1 MAIVTPIETPPGSRR
16 RLRLSSP
23 VTGEPL
29 HEISVAN
36 VDDVRAALER
46 ARKAQPAWDEL
57 GVAGRVR
64 HLRRAL
70 DHLVAKQDEFIDVIV
85 RESGK
90 PRSEALMMDVF
101 AGCDALNYV
110 AKRAPRLLR
119 PEKRRLHGMLRL
131 AKQLRVVYR
140 PLGVVGV
147 ISPWNGPFI
156 LSLDPTI
163 HALAAGNC
171 VLLKPSEVTPLSGR
185 LVGDLFEAVGLP
197 EGVLQVLLGD
207 GETGAALV
215 ESGVDKIAFTGSVA
229 TGRKVAQACARR
241 LVPCTLEL
249 GGKDPMIV
257 CEDADLDSAAGGAV
271 AGAFLNTGQY
281 CCGTE
286 RVYVVD
292 SVADEFVRRVVE
304 RAGALRQGAEG
315 EFDVGPLF
323 WPHQLEVVEE
333 HVADAFA
340 KGARAL
346 VGGRRNP
353 NLAGLYFEPT
363 VLVDV
368 THEMKLMQEETFGP
382 VLPILRVRDEDEAIR
397 LANDSR
403 YGLSANVW
411 TRSKSHGVELANRI
425 ESGSVCVNDMALTYG
440 APEAPFGGIKESGVG
455 HVHGDAAVRGY
466 CHALPILIDR
476 FGGRQVRSNYP
487 YSFRRDAG
495 MQRLIRLLFGTPIGR
510 WLG

>member
-1 MAIVTPIETPPGSRR
+1 MAIVTPIETPPGERR

-23 VTGEPL
+23 ATGEPL
-29 HEISVAN
+29 HEITVAN
-36 VDDVRAALER
+36 ADDVRAALER
-46 ARKAQPAWDEL
+46 ARKAQPAWDAL
-57 GVAGRVR
+57 GPEARVR
-64 HLRRAL
+64 YLRRAL
-70 DHLVAKQDEFIDVIV
+70 AFLIAKQDEFIDVVV

-90 PRSEALMMDVF
+90 PRSEALMMDIF
-101 AGCDALNYV
+101 SGCDGLNYV
-110 AKRAPRLLR
+110 AKRAPRWLR
-119 PEKRRLHGMLRL
+119 PEKRRLHGVLRL
-131 AKQLRVVYR
+131 AKQLRIVYR

-156 LSLDPTI
+156 LSLNPTI
-163 HALAAGNC
+163 QALAAGNC
-171 VLLKPSEVTPLSGR
+171 VLLKPSEVTPFSGK

-215 ESGVDKIAFTGSVA
+215 EAGVDKISFTGSVA
-229 TGRKVAQACARR
+229 TGRRVAEACARQ

-286 RVYVVD
+286 RVYVVEP
-292 SVADEFVRRVVE
+292 VADDFLRRVVE
-304 RAGALRQGAEG
+304 RAGALRQGAAG

-323 WPHQLEVVEE
+323 WPRQLEIVEE

-353 NLAGLYFEPT
+353 DQGGLFYEPT

-368 THEMKLMQEETFGP
+368 THEMRVMQEETFGP
-382 VLPILRVRDEDEAIR
+382 ILPIMRVRDEEEAIR

-403 YGLSANVW
+403 YGLAANVW
-411 TRSKSHGVELANRI
+411 TRSRAHGLELARRI
-425 ESGSVCVNDMALTYG
+425 ESGSVCVNDMAMTYG
-440 APEAPFGGIKESGVG
+440 APEAPFGGRKQSGVG
-455 HVHGDAAVRGY
+455 FVNGDAAVRGY
-466 CHALPILIDR
+466 CHALPVLIDR
-476 FGGRQVRSNYP
+476 FGGRQARKSYP

-495 MQRLIRLLFGTPIGR
+495 LQRLIRFLYGTALGR